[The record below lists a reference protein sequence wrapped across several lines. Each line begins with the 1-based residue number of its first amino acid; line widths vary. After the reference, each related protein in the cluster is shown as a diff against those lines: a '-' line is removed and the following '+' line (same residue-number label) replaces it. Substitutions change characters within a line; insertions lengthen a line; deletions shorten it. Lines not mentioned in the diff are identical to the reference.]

1 MRQIQMK
8 ATLGSGSFGTVYKAE
23 LLGGQGVRRT
33 VAVKVL
39 AQSHAGREMFL
50 SRIRDEARL
59 LGLLEDDYILKV
71 LELLRIEGRDAV
83 MMELVEGVD
92 MSTLIEQGMYMP
104 PRALA
109 SIGAVLAGALHKAH
123 VAIHPTTGR
132 PLGVVHRDVKPANVM
147 LTTRGGVKLLDFGVA
162 KAAFESRESYT
173 GQLVLGTL
181 NYMAP
186 EYLITGALTPAVD
199 IYGLALLMVEAACGK
214 GFGQPKLLQAD
225 FERRRE
231 KYLAQLSP
239 EYAPLIDTLRRM
251 MDWDPAA
258 RPTGDKVEIALLDI
272 ADELTGMGLP
282 RWCGDA
288 VPRALNNRATV
299 RDGEGLCGQT
309 VSIDDEELF
318 NEGTPSA
325 GVDLTT
331 PALEPTT
338 HMRTS
343 KAVDRDAP
351 VRASWSPGAPSASGG
366 GPTQT
371 PPAVSPRSSGA
382 TESRQ
387 ASAQNPTLAPT
398 TEASPKAA
406 QRTSPGP
413 NNSIVQGLILGGIIG
428 GVVVILM
435 LVILAIVR

>member
-39 AQSHAGREMFL
+39 SRSHEGREMFL

-92 MSTLIEQGMYMP
+92 LTTLVEQGLYMP

-109 SIGAVLAGALHKAH
+109 SLGAILAGALHKAH
-123 VAIHPTTGR
+123 TAIHPTTGR

-186 EYLITGALTPAVD
+186 EYLIKGDLAPAVD
-199 IYGLALLMVEAACGK
+199 IYGLALLMVEAATGK
-214 GFGQPKLLQAD
+214 GFGQPKLLQPE

-231 KYLAQLSP
+231 KYLALLSP
-239 EYAPLIDTLRRM
+239 EYAPLIEVLRQM
-251 MDWDPAA
+251 MAWEPTD
-258 RPTGDKVEIALLDI
+258 RPPGGKVEHMLLDI
-272 ADELTGMGLP
+272 ADGLTGMGLP

-288 VPRALNNRATV
+288 VPRALTNRATV
-299 RDGEGLCGQT
+299 RDGEGLCGLT
-309 VSIDDEELF
+309 VTIEDEELV
-318 NEGTPSA
+318 NEGSPSTGSDPTTPS
-325 GVDLTT
+325 
-331 PALEPTT
+331 LEPTT
-338 HMRTS
+338 LMRTS
-343 KAVDRDAP
+343 KAVDKDGP
-351 VRASWSPGAPSASGG
+351 VRAAWTPGSPKSSGG
-366 GPTQT
+366 GP
-371 PPAVSPRSSGA
+371 PAKAAAPKP
-382 TESRQ
+382 
-387 ASAQNPTLAPT
+387 ASASPPETPAASANNPTLTPNTEATPKFAAPT
-398 TEASPKAA
+398 SAR
-406 QRTSPGP
+406 Q
-413 NNSIVQGLILGGIIG
+413 NNSIVQGLILGGVIG